1 MLLPRRLREGELRNI
16 GNKHGIGYDKLIVFM
31 LGSCSTFSI
40 HLGLMYV
47 NWWDMLFTHA
57 MSLVGGVV
65 SAVIVAWLQQ
75 RWKERGKIR

>member
-1 MLLPRRLREGELRNI
+1 MN
-16 GNKHGIGYDKLIVFM
+16 KLIVFM

-75 RWKERGKIR
+75 RWK

>member
-1 MLLPRRLREGELRNI
+1 MN
-16 GNKHGIGYDKLIVFM
+16 KLIVFM

-75 RWKERGKIR
+75 RWKGDVIRERGTINGPFRY